1 MSAFVCL
8 YENFADDGIFVSGF
22 GSWTLPL
29 TNLQT
34 ADINQVARSSS
45 ATNTSTK
52 FKIDLGN
59 VSPVDGLAFGPCNLS
74 PGATWQ
80 WRGYSDAAYTSLIYD
95 SGVQT
100 ISGEV
105 VDWTDTASWLE
116 WEDSGFWLGIS
127 DFAQFSELPQFF
139 YHITPITKSA
149 EYWLLE
155 IFDTANSDGFVEIG
169 RLVIARAFRPSNN
182 YSEGNSTGLIP
193 LTDVEES
200 LGGLRSYFERG
211 LRRTFQ
217 ATFPRLPESELF
229 NDVFRLMLR
238 AGISKQVF
246 IVPDPD
252 DDSFGQRRSFLAT
265 LKQPPVIQQLLLAD
279 GSTALEFEEVL

>member
-1 MSAFVCL
+1 MSSFVCL
-8 YENFADDGIFVSGF
+8 YENFADRGIFVSGF

-34 ADINQVARSSS
+34 ADINQVARSSD
-45 ATNTSTK
+45 ALNASTK
-52 FKIDLGN
+52 FKINLGS
-59 VSPVDGLAFGPCNLS
+59 VAPVDGVAFGPCNLS
-74 PGATWQ
+74 PGATWR

-95 SGVQT
+95 SGIQT
-100 ISGEV
+100 TSGAII
-105 VDWTDTASWLE
+105 DWTDPANWLE
-116 WEDSGFWLGIS
+116 WEDAGFWLGIS

-139 YHITPITKSA
+139 YHIAPEAQSLQ
-149 EYWLLE
+149 YWQLE
-155 IFDTANSDGFVEIG
+155 IFDTTNPDGFVEIG
-169 RLVIARAFRPSNN
+169 RLVIARAFRPTNN
-182 YSEGNSTGLIP
+182 YSEGNATGLIA

-229 NDVFRLMLR
+229 DDVFRLMLR

-246 IVPDPD
+246 IVPDPAD
-252 DDSFGQRRSFLAT
+252 DEFGGRRSFLAT
-265 LKQPPVIQQLLLAD
+265 LKQPPIIQQLLLAD